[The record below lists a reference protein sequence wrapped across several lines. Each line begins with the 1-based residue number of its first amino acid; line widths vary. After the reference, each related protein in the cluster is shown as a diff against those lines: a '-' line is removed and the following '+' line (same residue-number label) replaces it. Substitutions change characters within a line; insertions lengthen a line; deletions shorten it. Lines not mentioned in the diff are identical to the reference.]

1 MTIKLRLFAILKE
14 RAGADEIQL
23 DLREG
28 ASVSDASALVA
39 ETFPAL
45 RDHLPRAAFAV
56 NREYAKQA
64 TVLRDGD
71 ELAIIPPVSGGA
83 FA

>member
-14 RAGADEIQL
+14 RAGADELQL

-28 ASVSDASALVA
+28 ASISDASALIA
-39 ETFPAL
+39 EKFPAL
-45 RDHLPRAAFAV
+45 RDHLRRAAFAV
-56 NREYAKQA
+56 NREYSQQS
-64 TVLRDGD
+64 TVLKHGD

-83 FA
+83 ST